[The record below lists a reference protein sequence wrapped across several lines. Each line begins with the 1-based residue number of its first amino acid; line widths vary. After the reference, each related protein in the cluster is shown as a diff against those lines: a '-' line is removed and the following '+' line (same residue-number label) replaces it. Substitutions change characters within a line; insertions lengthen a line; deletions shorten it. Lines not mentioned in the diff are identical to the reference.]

1 MENTP
6 IIDINTYGGQQ
17 VAIVDGRIVAAGTD
31 TEEVLQAAQQE
42 VPGATW
48 QDILLVS
55 VPKSL
60 HVIYSV

>member
-1 MENTP
+1 MENIP
-6 IIDINTYGGQQ
+6 IIDIKTYGGQQ

-31 TEEVLQAAQQE
+31 TEEVLQAAQKQ

-60 HVIYSV
+60 NVIYSV

>member
-60 HVIYSV
+60 NVIYSV

>member
-31 TEEVLQAAQQE
+31 TEEVLQAAQKE
-42 VPGATW
+42 VPGVTW

-60 HVIYSV
+60 NVIYSV